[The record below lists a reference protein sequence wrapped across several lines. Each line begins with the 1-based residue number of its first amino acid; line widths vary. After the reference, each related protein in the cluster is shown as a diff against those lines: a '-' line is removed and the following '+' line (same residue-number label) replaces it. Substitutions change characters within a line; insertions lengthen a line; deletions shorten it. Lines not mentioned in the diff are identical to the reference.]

1 MASLRERLLASLL
14 PPLLVVGAVAAGGT
28 YVFME
33 RRLTAA
39 FDQDL
44 GDIARAIVPYLRTSD
59 GRIELQVNAQ
69 ADAILRMDSADQ
81 VFYAVFD
88 SQGAII
94 TGDRALPAPRIADVS
109 VTFWDDVRSKAN
121 IRAAAIRATVDQSPV
136 IVMAAETTRK
146 RDRASRDAMV
156 SAIAP
161 VTLLSIAAV
170 AALLFGIRRGL
181 GPVERLRKELQERSH
196 MDLRPV
202 DERQVVDELRPL
214 VQELNEMLSRLQGA
228 QLTQA
233 RFIANAAH
241 QLRTPIAGLVTQL
254 DLARSGDPQ
263 ARHLEHAREG
273 AARLARLARQILS
286 LAAADPIS
294 NPDERK
300 DDCDLEAIVKDHAND
315 WLRVA
320 TARNVELEFE
330 LAVTPI
336 RGNALLVGELA
347 TNLVDNA
354 IRYGAKTVRIATRR
368 DGARSIF
375 EVIDDGPGIPVE
387 ERTRIFERFRR
398 LDNQST
404 EGSGLGLAIVSEI
417 AQRHRAEIE
426 VTEGMG
432 GRGTRVAVSFPGG
445 QP

>member
-1 MASLRERLLASLL
+1 
-14 PPLLVVGAVAAGGT
+14 
-28 YVFME
+28 
-33 RRLTAA
+33 
-39 FDQDL
+39 
-44 GDIARAIVPYLRTSD
+44 
-59 GRIELQVNAQ
+59 
-69 ADAILRMDSADQ
+69 
-81 VFYAVFD
+81 
-88 SQGAII
+88 
-94 TGDRALPAPRIADVS
+94 
-109 VTFWDDVRSKAN
+109 
-121 IRAAAIRATVDQSPV
+121 V
-136 IVMAAETTRK
+136 IVMAAER
-146 RDRASRDAMV
+146 RA

-161 VTLLSIAAV
+161 RATRWSRDRAVTLLSIAAI
-170 AALLFGIRRGL
+170 AAVMFGIRRGL
-181 GPVERLRKELQERSH
+181 GPVERLREELLERSH

-228 QLTQA
+228 QHTQA
-233 RFIANAAH
+233 QFIANAAH

-254 DLARSGDPQ
+254 DLARSGDAQ

-294 NPDERK
+294 NPEERK

-315 WLRVA
+315 WLRAA
-320 TARNVELEFE
+320 TARQVELEFE
-330 LAVTPI
+330 LAPAPI
-336 RGNALLVGELA
+336 RGSALLVGELA

-368 DGARSIF
+368 EATRSIF
-375 EVIDDGPGIPVE
+375 EVSDDGPGIPVE

-417 AQRHRAEIE
+417 AQRHRAAIE
-426 VTEGMG
+426 VTEGASG
-432 GRGTRVAVSFPGG
+432 KGTRVAVSFPGG